1 MPGVY
6 TLQIDWNNDGD
17 FADANEDVT
26 SDTLEISWERG
37 RDVVSQLTG
46 RFVSGRLEAVL
57 KDQTGKYASFNSASP
72 LYGSILPGRK
82 VQLLGKSGSFPYT
95 FPIQFDRPIWS
106 GFLDRIEPLP
116 TVEGFQMAKLSA
128 FGPLGYLNERQV
140 SVAMQTNRRTDLA
153 IGDVLDEAGWPAADR
168 SLDTGQTTMGRWWA
182 DRKSVLNSLR
192 EIELTESGF
201 LLETKDRKIA
211 FENRHHR
218 LAAPHFTSQATFSDA
233 AAAALSYRNPFKQ
246 IDPLPFVFNI
256 FEARVRLFAVG
267 GLAVLWTHPET
278 GASSPLVTRNGGSLT
293 LWASYPNPDSPTD
306 AFAVDTWTTPV
317 ATTDY
322 LANSVS
328 DGSGVNLT
336 LSIAVVATKF
346 ANAMKLVITNNHAT
360 LDAYL
365 TFLQARGTP
374 ITQADPAKVVAEDAA
389 SQTAYGERTYPTP
402 PEWLPDT
409 QEAQDWA
416 DFHLGIYKDPIP
428 FLELSF
434 IGSRSA
440 AYLAQA
446 LNRDIGDRV
455 TVVANTRAL
464 LGINRD
470 FFIEA
475 ERHRVVPGPLHEVT
489 WLLSDAEQFSD
500 FWVLDSSALGTQ
512 TRLAY

>member
-201 LLETKDRKIA
+201 LLETKDRKFA

-218 LAAPHFTSQATFSDA
+218 LAAPHTISQATFSDA
-233 AAAALSYRNPFKQ
+233 AAAALS
-246 IDPLPFVFNI
+246 LT
-256 FEARVRLFAVG
+256 G
-267 GLAVLWTHPET
+267 WTAP
-278 GASSPLVTRNGGSLT
+278 
-293 LWASYPNPDSPTD
+293 
-306 AFAVDTWTTPV
+306 
-317 ATTDY
+317 
-322 LANSVS
+322 
-328 DGSGVNLT
+328 
-336 LSIAVVATKF
+336 
-346 ANAMKLVITNNHAT
+346 
-360 LDAYL
+360 
-365 TFLQARGTP
+365 
-374 ITQADPAKVVAEDAA
+374 
-389 SQTAYGERTYPTP
+389 
-402 PEWLPDT
+402 
-409 QEAQDWA
+409 
-416 DFHLGIYKDPIP
+416 
-428 FLELSF
+428 
-434 IGSRSA
+434 
-440 AYLAQA
+440 
-446 LNRDIGDRV
+446 
-455 TVVANTRAL
+455 
-464 LGINRD
+464 
-470 FFIEA
+470 
-475 ERHRVVPGPLHEVT
+475 
-489 WLLSDAEQFSD
+489 
-500 FWVLDSSALGTQ
+500 
-512 TRLAY
+512 